1 MCDGSEHK
9 SVTWTSKKIKISVQT
24 THACHLGLMHW
35 LEIGGWGEAGSGTD
49 WQPKTSPPHL
59 PPLGGKE
66 LLRSPR
72 R

>member
-35 LEIGGWGEAGSGTD
+35 LEIGG
-49 WQPKTSPPHL
+49 
-59 PPLGGKE
+59 GGK
-66 LLRSPR
+66 LALGLTGSQRLPLPTFHH
-72 R
+72 